1 MIWLVKTYIMQ
12 KNIFDTNWAK
22 GTTSTTKNNLGKKR
36 DVGRLK
42 NESMELS
49 YLSVKGEM
57 FI

>member
-1 MIWLVKTYIMQ
+1 MQ
-12 KNIFDTNWAK
+12 KNIFDTNWAI
-22 GTTSTTKNNLGKKR
+22 GTSSTTKNNLGKKR

-49 YLSVKGEM
+49 YLSVEGEM